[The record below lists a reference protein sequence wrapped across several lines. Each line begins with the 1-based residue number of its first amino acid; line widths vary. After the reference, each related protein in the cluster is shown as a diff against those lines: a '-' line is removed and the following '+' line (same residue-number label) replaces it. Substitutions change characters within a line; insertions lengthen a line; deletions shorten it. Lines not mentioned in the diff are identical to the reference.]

1 MLFFTLVMA
10 ILDVEIIMDDVFV
23 PLRNIGIKII
33 INYITLD
40 TYIIDSFDSK

>member
-1 MLFFTLVMA
+1 MMSLSLYETW
-10 ILDVEIIMDDVFV
+10 
-23 PLRNIGIKII
+23 GIKII